1 MGKMDWR
8 LRGIGLAA
16 LALMGAACSED
27 ADDPAAK
34 GTALLPSPTIYVAAT
49 IITMDPA
56 RPRAQAVAVAQGRVL
71 DVGSLNEVSARHP
84 GVSVDETFAGKVMVA
99 GLIDQHL
106 HPFLSAVTL
115 TSEIVSIED
124 WVLPGR
130 IFPAARG
137 RSDYLAKLGAA
148 EAAMADPEAP
158 LISWGFH
165 HYFHGK
171 LTRGDLDAISG
182 SRPIIVWHRS
192 AHEFILNSPAID
204 SNGVTEALVAAE
216 PAAIGAQIDLA
227 AGHFWERGAFE
238 FLLPRIRGVLA
249 SPKRF
254 RAGLE
259 LTEAYLHAS
268 GVTLAAE
275 PGGSSDLY
283 DMYNSVLGDAATPF
297 RFYFM
302 PGVQSGGDAESD
314 GDMVA
319 ATENNLAPVTSNTAP
334 LLNHVKL
341 FSDGAMFSQL
351 MQMQDGYDDG
361 HHGEW
366 LMEPETFA
374 RTFRAFWDAGYQIHV
389 HQNGDAGLQLVLDTL

>member
-1 MGKMDWR
+1 MHGLHGARQVYQPLGRSRQPVVRRGNLSVNGNVGSAMGKMDWC

-148 EAAMADPEAP
+148 EAAMADPELP
-158 LISWGFH
+158 CL
-165 HYFHGK
+165 
-171 LTRGDLDAISG
+171 
-182 SRPIIVWHRS
+182 
-192 AHEFILNSPAID
+192 AHD
-204 SNGVTEALVAAE
+204 TQEAFSML
-216 PAAIGAQIDLA
+216 G
-227 AGHFWERGAFE
+227 
-238 FLLPRIRGVLA
+238 
-249 SPKRF
+249 
-254 RAGLE
+254 
-259 LTEAYLHAS
+259 EAHA
-268 GVTLAAE
+268 
-275 PGGSSDLY
+275 
-283 DMYNSVLGDAATPF
+283 
-297 RFYFM
+297 
-302 PGVQSGGDAESD
+302 
-314 GDMVA
+314 
-319 ATENNLAPVTSNTAP
+319 
-334 LLNHVKL
+334 
-341 FSDGAMFSQL
+341 
-351 MQMQDGYDDG
+351 
-361 HHGEW
+361 
-366 LMEPETFA
+366 
-374 RTFRAFWDAGYQIHV
+374 
-389 HQNGDAGLQLVLDTL
+389 